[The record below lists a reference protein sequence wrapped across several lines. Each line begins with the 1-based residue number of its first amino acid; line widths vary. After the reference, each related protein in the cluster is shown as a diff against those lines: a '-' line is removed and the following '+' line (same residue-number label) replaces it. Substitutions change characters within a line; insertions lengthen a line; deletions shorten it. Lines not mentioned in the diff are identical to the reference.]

1 MDCATQEGAKSK
13 GAKRKE
19 QRKAAKR
26 RQNGENALKEVDQNR
41 TGNIANT
48 ALEVLQKLKAEFE
61 EAKASGDVAKTRLLR
76 QQIWISQD
84 AAAGV
89 KSAVSKEELDHI
101 LSPTTKKLPVIDSKE
116 EDTSEEHDKM
126 VKANQERAN
135 AASLSVKIEY
145 LSKQL
150 KKLQKKQTQ
159 IAKLKERLQNGE
171 KLENTQIEKIN
182 GEKALEDQIDDVEE
196 ELYKLKR
203 M

>member
-1 MDCATQEGAKSK
+1 MDCATHEGTKSK

-101 LSPTTKKLPVIDSKE
+101 LSPTTKKFPVIDSKE

-159 IAKLKERLQNGE
+159 IAKLKERLKNGE